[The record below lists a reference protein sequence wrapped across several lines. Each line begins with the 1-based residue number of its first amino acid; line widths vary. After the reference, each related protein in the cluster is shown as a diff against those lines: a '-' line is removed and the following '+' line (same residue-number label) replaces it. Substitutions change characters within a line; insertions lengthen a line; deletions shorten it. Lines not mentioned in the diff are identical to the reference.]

1 MPVYELKGEELYN
14 FPWNHDNIDEWLY
27 RPVKIVG
34 RPIYRQ
40 LIRPRVFEGF
50 TPGYHLITPIVTDE
64 DENFHPDTRKG
75 ILLNQ
80 GWCPL
85 FTLPFQNMMHEWDSS
100 KPVEY
105 TAFVSQGE
113 DHRKFFRQG
122 GNIDCEQKFEMNEFY
137 LPDMARATR
146 FLNKDQVRVACLE
159 KINLDTPMNEKH
171 PGTYD
176 GKNMCNMK
184 GYPYEKTMSGALQ
197 CNEMPWDFAR
207 KQQYWSATAMVTG
220 VVGLAAKCKGF

>member
-1 MPVYELKGEELYN
+1 MTNYLRGTTRYLLQGVNCEITQSTRKVLLGVSAFSLFMVGIEETRKQAVISLIALKKERLSMPVYELKGEELYN

-85 FTLPFQNMMHEWDSS
+85 FTLRN
-100 KPVEY
+100 
-105 TAFVSQGE
+105 
-113 DHRKFFRQG
+113 FFFLTKS
-122 GNIDCEQKFEMNEFY
+122 IPKYD
-137 LPDMARATR
+137 AR
-146 FLNKDQVRVACLE
+146 
-159 KINLDTPMNEKH
+159 M
-171 PGTYD
+171 
-176 GKNMCNMK
+176 
-184 GYPYEKTMSGALQ
+184 
-197 CNEMPWDFAR
+197 
-207 KQQYWSATAMVTG
+207 
-220 VVGLAAKCKGF
+220 GFIKAS